1 MSPRISKLKRF
12 FTLSWL
18 ACTMITVGLVTTLHA
33 QNDDIVGLW
42 EGRKV
47 DGRFKTT
54 EPWGPFLIEK
64 KSDGTLKAT
73 FLGGRLGQRDLPMYE
88 VTLKNGKFKLQMNR
102 WGGASLDATFSPEE
116 GIVGTLRHHGMT
128 EKLTLQKIPDRT
140 DNDILALLKSGKIA
154 DNPPYQSEFMSLLIN
169 KGPETAMTLLKA
181 VHEKKPG
188 HKLWGPGVVN
198 SYGYELLNKKKTAE
212 AVAVFKLNA
221 LAYADDPNS
230 FDSLGE
236 GYIRNGDRELAI
248 KALQKSLSL
257 NPPQNVRQNSMK
269 LLKELGINDENE
281 VKGSKKSD

>member
-1 MSPRISKLKRF
+1 MSTRISKLTWF
-12 FTLSWL
+12 LTLSLL
-18 ACTMITVGLVTTLHA
+18 AGTVIIVGLASTLHA
-33 QNDDIVGLW
+33 QNDGIVGLW

-47 DGRFKTT
+47 DGRFNTT

-73 FLGGRLGQRDLPMYE
+73 FLGSRLGQRDSPMYN

-102 WGGASLDATFSPEE
+102 WGGAALEATFSPDK

-140 DNDILALLKSGKIA
+140 DDDILALLNSGKIA

-169 KGPETAMTLLKA
+169 KGPEAALTIYKA
-181 VHEKKPG
+181 VNEKKPG
-188 HKLWGPGVVN
+188 HQLWGPGAVN
-198 SYGYELLNKKKTAE
+198 SYGYELFNKKKTAE
-212 AVAVFKLNA
+212 AVAVLKLNT

-236 GYIRNGDRELAI
+236 GYLRNGDRELAI
-248 KALQKSLSL
+248 KALKKSLSM
-257 NPPQNVRQNSMK
+257 NPPQNVRQNSIK
-269 LLKELGINDENE
+269 LLKELGIDYEDKAMN
-281 VKGSKKSD
+281 